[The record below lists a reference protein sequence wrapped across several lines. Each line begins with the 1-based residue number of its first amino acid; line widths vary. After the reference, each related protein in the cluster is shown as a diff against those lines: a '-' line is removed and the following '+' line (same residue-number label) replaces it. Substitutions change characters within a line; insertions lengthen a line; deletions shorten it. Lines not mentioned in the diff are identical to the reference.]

1 MSSDLKQLKGRNL
14 DLGMNNLAEAGINV
28 ERWLAMCDADAA
40 AMQRLVAAWPVL
52 LPSFVHDAETTCSI
66 LGFPNNCKEE
76 APKAANGEGVVWY
89 DGWTLG
95 ELVSTGKVVNNLYE
109 KQKSWKAPPGYYHAR
124 IPVPESNWMTHEQHA
139 DLLARLYASLK
150 ELPTPVGATVLAV
163 HLGVTGEDLLKGKCC
178 ACAGVVFPDGVRA
191 VLNVHKGVVCV
202 NYWYGRSSGDVFLG
216 AARKS
221 DTLKS

>member
-1 MSSDLKQLKGRNL
+1 MRISLNRLEWEKLH
-14 DLGMNNLAEAGINV
+14 LGMKTLAEAGIDV

-52 LPSFVHDAETTCSI
+52 LPSFVHDAKATCCV
-66 LGFPNNCKEE
+66 LGLRNNCKEK
-76 APKAANGEGVVWY
+76 APKAAKGEVVVWY

-95 ELVSTGKVVNNLYE
+95 ELVKTGKVVNYLSRE
-109 KQKSWKAPPGYYHAR
+109 SESWKAPPGYYHAR
-124 IPVPESNWMTHEQHA
+124 IPVPESNRKTHEQHV

-150 ELPTPVGATVLAV
+150 DLPTPVGATVLAV
-163 HLGVTGEDLLKGKCC
+163 HFGVAGEDLLKGDLC
-178 ACAGVVFPDGVRA
+178 ACAEVLPNGRRA
-191 VLNVHKGVVCV
+191 VLYVCRGVVRV
-202 NYWYGRSSGDVFLG
+202 HDWHGTPDAHVFLG

>member
-1 MSSDLKQLKGRNL
+1 MSISLKRLERKKL
-14 DLGMNNLAEAGINV
+14 DLGMNRLAEAGIDV

-52 LPSFVHDAETTCSI
+52 LPSFVHDAKTTCGI
-66 LGFPNNCKEE
+66 LGLPNNCKEE
-76 APKAANGEGVVWY
+76 APKAANGEIVVWY

-95 ELVSTGKVVNNLYE
+95 ELVATGKVCNYLSKE
-109 KQKSWKAPPGYYHAR
+109 REAWKAPPGYYHAR
-124 IPVPESNWMTHEQHA
+124 IPVPESNRMTHEQHA

-163 HLGVTGEDLLKGKCC
+163 HFGVTGEDLLKGDFC
-178 ACAGVVFPDGVRA
+178 ACAEVLPAGNRAALRVNWGVVYVYRWRGSPRG
-191 VLNVHKGVVCV
+191 
-202 NYWYGRSSGDVFLG
+202 YVFLG